1 MRALDGVYI
10 LCCAVEGIMPQ
21 TETVIRQA
29 LKERVR
35 PMLFI
40 NKVDRAIVEQQ
51 LTPQMMIEK
60 FTHIITEFNKKI
72 MDILPAPLNKQ
83 WQVSLQDGTVALG
96 SAYNNWAVSIPY
108 LQRPELKAKNFNL
121 NSVFEY
127 CAREG
132 GQAELAKLIPLADVA
147 LEMAINNIQ
156 NPVDSQK
163 IRIPTI
169 WKGDLESKIGK
180 DMLNCDPNGE
190 VAMMVTKIIMDK
202 QAGEIAIG
210 RLFSGTVKKG
220 QTLYISGI
228 SAPQR
233 VQTVALMVG
242 ADRTPIEE
250 CKAGNIVALTGLK
263 DAIAGST
270 VSSLKDMEPFERMT
284 HYSEPVITKAIEAK
298 NMADL
303 PKLVEVLRTIAKADP
318 SLSIEINN
326 ETGEHL
332 MSGMGEL
339 HLEITEYRIINEQG
353 VDIVASPPIVV
364 YQESVKGSN
373 PTEFEGKSPNKH
385 NKFYFIVSPLEDS
398 VKEAIRKG
406 DIDVEAK
413 IKDPKALAKQ
423 LMDLGMSD
431 IEAKGVVGF
440 KNNNVLIDCTKG
452 IQYLHETMELVKQS
466 FEEAMMRGPLANE
479 KVAGLK
485 VCLMDAK
492 LHEDTIHRGPAQIIP
507 AVRDGIYGAMCQ
519 AGRILLEPMQ
529 KLFISVPPD
538 YMGGAVNLIN
548 QRRGTILE
556 MGQEGADST
565 VTAEVPVADMFG
577 FSSDVRGSTQ
587 GRAIW
592 SIENAGFKQLMP
604 DLQDKVVREIRT
616 RKGLNPEPYDDKYYS
631 GL

>member
-1 MRALDGVYI
+1 
-10 LCCAVEGIMPQ
+10 
-21 TETVIRQA
+21 
-29 LKERVR
+29 
-35 PMLFI
+35 
-40 NKVDRAIVEQQ
+40 
-51 LTPQMMIEK
+51 
-60 FTHIITEFNKKI
+60 
-72 MDILPAPLNKQ
+72 
-83 WQVSLQDGTVALG
+83 
-96 SAYNNWAVSIPY
+96 
-108 LQRPELKAKNFNL
+108 
-121 NSVFEY
+121 
-127 CAREG
+127 
-132 GQAELAKLIPLADVA
+132 
-147 LEMAINNIQ
+147 MA
-156 NPVDSQK
+156 
-163 IRIPTI
+163 
-169 WKGDLESKIGK
+169 
-180 DMLNCDPNGE
+180 
-190 VAMMVTKIIMDK
+190 
-202 QAGEIAIG
+202 
-210 RLFSGTVKKG
+210 
-220 QTLYISGI
+220 
-228 SAPQR
+228 
-233 VQTVALMVG
+233 
-242 ADRTPIEE
+242 
-250 CKAGNIVALTGLK
+250 
-263 DAIAGST
+263 
-270 VSSLKDMEPFERMT
+270 

-303 PKLVEVLRTIAKADP
+303 PKLVEVLRIIAKADP
-318 SLSIEINN
+318 SLNIEINN

-353 VDIVASPPIVV
+353 VDIISSPPIVV

-373 PTEFEGKSPNKH
+373 PSEFEGKSPNKH
-385 NKFYFIVSPLEDS
+385 NKFYFIVSPLEES
-398 VKEAIRKG
+398 VKDAIRRS
-406 DIDVEAK
+406 DIDVDAK

-431 IEAKGVVGF
+431 IEAKGVVAF

-577 FSSDVRGSTQ
+577 FSSDIRGSTQ

-592 SIENAGFKQLMP
+592 SIENAGFHQVP
-604 DLQDKVVREIRT
+604 PELQKKIVTEIRT
-616 RKGLNPEPYDDKYYS
+616 RKGLNPEPYDAGYYA